1 MKNIDINMEFIFQM
15 IEDIQDL
22 AKFNNNQ
29 KFTLQNEY
37 FNVREFLNDVIVLF
51 EEQCKFKGIELIKE
65 VESLVP

>member
-1 MKNIDINMEFIFQM
+1 M

-29 KFTLQNEY
+29 KFNLQNEY

-51 EEQCKFKGIELIKE
+51 KEQCKFKGIQLIKE
-65 VESLVP
+65 VES

>member
-51 EEQCKFKGIELIKE
+51 EEQCKFKGIDLIK
-65 VESLVP
+65 